1 MSAEIA
7 SGEKDALKSELIPDY
22 ALPADEKDRFDH
34 QDYVDR
40 LMALVEH
47 VSVDHVSANVA
58 LFGAWGS
65 GKSGIANR
73 LAARIDGDTRFHYSY
88 FDAFKFARLPL
99 LRNFIAQMAD
109 DLLGD
114 EALARSYKAELYEGT
129 TRITLKLPLLGKWR
143 FRGLLALT
151 TVVCLILGGALA
163 FWLFGTG
170 RWHQSAGHLFTLL
183 FAVAGLGALTTYL
196 STTRT
201 REAPEGDEQFE
212 AIFKRLLKELKVD
225 GEGFPRL
232 VVFVDELDRCA
243 PDEVASTLE
252 SIRTFLGVE
261 GCIFIVA
268 ADPQVLEYALT
279 RHLRQATPPNLTN
292 PYYSAG
298 SAYLDKIFQYQLAFP
313 PLRSRRMTSY
323 ALELIEGR
331 GGCWVDPRVEA
342 EDVVS
347 VLLPTHVDSPRR
359 VKVLLNSFA
368 LSWGVASERAA
379 RGSISELM
387 GRELAKLVCLRSEFP
402 LFARELSLDDRL
414 CEAVLRAA
422 RAQEAEV
429 DPDAALDDL
438 PLDVR
443 RRAISFAAGQL
454 PVSRLL
460 SRAEAPD
467 PTGFEVGAEGRR
479 DEGEEEGV
487 EEGGEEEADPDQDEA
502 DAEREATVQQRYS
515 VQLVRYLEKT
525 EFVDG
530 PRSDLIHLE
539 SAGAVWGLDAQ
550 LADELERD
558 ALDNRVEA
566 VVSRL
571 AALGVEDRRKALLML
586 GRRMRESFGTDADNT
601 MTALLAAAADADQ
614 SLLDPIAS
622 QLIGDLVAYD
632 ERRGLRPGALPGALS
647 LALAAGNEGLVD
659 RVMAREELTGDNTL
673 TFPVLAQADRL
684 PRHHDRLVELLAV
697 AIYED
702 ARPTR
707 QVLVEIDQ
715 RLARALLKRT
725 AAVLGSRMAEA
736 LERAEELEEGGSA
749 ETAERGW
756 VKGVVA
762 ETNALWPLLLGDDQ
776 VLAELAALPLYAV
789 ELEAARDGRVEFLS
803 RIESAQT
810 EELTAAILGDID
822 KWAIA
827 YTEAQLRVLDPQLL
841 PGISDAPGAMD
852 RIGAHIWREREGE
865 ASELGEALRQEI
877 ERIAAAEVAAEG
889 ELTVTTVGAS
899 FIHRVTTDA
908 ELTAFGARERFAR
921 ELVDLGLL
929 PAHALAAFSLRT
941 VKVTLEPPM
950 PEPLPADLVEGLR
963 ESVAW
968 LGGDAEADALRE
980 LQEAL
985 QTTTWL
991 PDPAR
996 YSTELEILAALAE
1009 KEDIVVPTLVEL
1021 EEAVLGG
1028 RADQEAVGI
1037 WVENFAEGPAEAFAA
1052 LRRWVGAPSEK
1063 LLGAIGRYAAKLD
1076 ADRLA
1081 ELVHGAIASAF
1092 EFEPTEAFFVAA
1104 RLADAEEGR
1113 VVEAI
1118 VGLFEDAGN
1127 EARRET
1133 VLDIW
1138 QWADPHSPDE
1148 RQRLIDEVF
1157 LRLAEGGPTTHDLAR
1172 RRARASGPSSGRRR
1186 GPGRSAAGIG
1196 TGRRA
1201 EQEAREASGAGRA
1214 GAGEEEGNPGSA
1226 GPPLITAV
1234 ASADCLTRDE
1244 GPYMPVPGR
1253 LHKTPPRTFEYEPR
1267 PRGAS

>member
-1 MSAEIA
+1 MSADTATDE
-7 SGEKDALKSELIPDY
+7 EQEELKSELIPDY

-34 QDYVDR
+34 EDYVDR
-40 LMALVEH
+40 LMTVIEH
-47 VSVDHVSANVA
+47 VSVDHSSANVA

-73 LAARIDGDTRFHYSY
+73 LAARIGGDPRFHYSY

-109 DLLGD
+109 DLLDD
-114 EALARSYKAELYEGT
+114 ESLARSYKAELYEGT
-129 TRITLKLPLLGKWR
+129 TRISTRLPLLGKWR
-143 FRGLLALT
+143 RRGLRALGFGFGL
-151 TVVCLILGGALA
+151 LILAALYL
-163 FWLFGTG
+163 WLFRSG
-170 RWHQSAGHLFTLL
+170 RWHEAAGHFFTLL

-196 STTRT
+196 SITRS
-201 REAPEGDEQFE
+201 RDAPEGEEQFE
-212 AIFKRLLKELKVD
+212 AIFRRLLEKKEVD
-225 GEGFPRL
+225 GKGFPRL

-331 GGCWVDPRVEA
+331 GGCWADPRVEA

-379 RGSISELM
+379 RGSISDLS
-387 GRELAKLVCLRSEFP
+387 GRAPELAKLVCLRSEFP

-443 RRAISFAAGQL
+443 RRAISFATGQL

-460 SRAEAPD
+460 SRAETPD

-479 DEGEEEGV
+479 VEDEDEV
-487 EEGGEEEADPDQDEA
+487 PEEGGAEEEEDADQDEDGEEA

-571 AALGVEDRRKALLML
+571 AALEVEDRRKALLML

-601 MTALLAAAADADQ
+601 MAALLAAAADADQ
-614 SLLDPIAS
+614 SLLDPIAP

-632 ERRGLRPGALPGALS
+632 ERRRLRPGALPGALS

-659 RVMAREELTGDNTL
+659 RVMAREELTADSSL

-702 ARPTR
+702 ATPTR
-707 QVLVEIDQ
+707 RVLVEIDR
-715 RLARALLKRT
+715 RLARTLLTRA
-725 AAVLGSRMAEA
+725 AAVLCSRMPEA
-736 LERAEELEEGGSA
+736 IERAEEPAEGGRGVIS
-749 ETAERGW
+749 ERGW
-756 VKGVVA
+756 VEGVVA

-776 VLAELAALPLYAV
+776 ELAELAALPLYAV
-789 ELEAARDGRVEFLS
+789 ELDAARDGRVEFLS

-822 KWAIA
+822 SGAIA
-827 YTEAQLRVLDPQLL
+827 YTEAQLRVLDPKLL
-841 PGISDAPGAMD
+841 PGIPDAPAAMD
-852 RIGAHIWREREGE
+852 RLGAHIWREREGE
-865 ASELGEALRQEI
+865 ASELREGLRQEI
-877 ERIAAAEVAAEG
+877 ERIAAAGVAAEG

-908 ELTAFGARERFAR
+908 ELTAFGARERFAH
-921 ELVDLGLL
+921 ELVELGLL
-929 PAHALAAFSLRT
+929 PAHVLAAFSLRT
-941 VKVTLEPPM
+941 VKMTFEPPM
-950 PEPLPADLVEGLR
+950 PEPLPVDLIEGLR

-980 LQEAL
+980 LQETL
-985 QTTTWL
+985 QATTWL
-991 PDPAR
+991 SDPAR

-1009 KEDIVVPTLVEL
+1009 KEDIVLPTLAEL

-1052 LRRWVGAPSEK
+1052 LRRWVGAPSEQ
-1063 LLGAIGRYAAKLD
+1063 LLEAVGRYAAKLD
-1076 ADRLA
+1076 SDQLA

-1092 EFEPTEAFFVAA
+1092 ELEPNEAFFVAA
-1104 RLADAEEGR
+1104 RLADAEEGS
-1113 VVEAI
+1113 VIEAI
-1118 VGLFEDAGN
+1118 VGLFEKAGN
-1127 EARRET
+1127 EARREI

-1138 QWADPHSPDE
+1138 QWADPRSRDE
-1148 RQRLIDEVF
+1148 RRRLIEEVF

-1172 RRARASGPSSGRRR
+1172 RRLELLVPPPGDADVLVDRLRASAPDDGRRKKLERRLEQVGLVQAKRR
-1186 GPGRSAAGIG
+1186 GI
-1196 TGRRA
+1196 
-1201 EQEAREASGAGRA
+1201 
-1214 GAGEEEGNPGSA
+1214 
-1226 GPPLITAV
+1226 L
-1234 ASADCLTRDE
+1234 
-1244 GPYMPVPGR
+1244 GR
-1253 LHKTPPRTFEYEPR
+1253 L
-1267 PRGAS
+1267 GLG